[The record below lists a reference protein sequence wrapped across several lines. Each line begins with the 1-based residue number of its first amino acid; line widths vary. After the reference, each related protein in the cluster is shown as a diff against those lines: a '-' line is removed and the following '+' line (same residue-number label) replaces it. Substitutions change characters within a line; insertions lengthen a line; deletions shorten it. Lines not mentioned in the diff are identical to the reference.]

1 MSILFIHSHYG
12 PTPAAYAEAEAA
24 GRVRVV
30 RETELTVA
38 DFEDVAGLLT
48 TTHLDQIGFA
58 AFIPALTALLDRGG
72 RWFFNGHMLRLFVP
86 GLGLYTPLTKPI
98 RRPDFALTRLNDHP
112 IFAGIDQ
119 KSLEES
125 RGVAGFYGRG
135 HNALPEGGLAV
146 NVIPAAL
153 FPIDWEWRRPA
164 GGRIFSHAGNDLGGM
179 GGEGGTGALVTQRA
193 LAWCAGEV
201 GQ

>member
-1 MSILFIHSHYG
+1 
-12 PTPAAYAEAEAA
+12 
-24 GRVRVV
+24 
-30 RETELTVA
+30 
-38 DFEDVAGLLT
+38 
-48 TTHLDQIGFA
+48 
-58 AFIPALTALLDRGG
+58 LLDRGG
-72 RWFFNGHMLRLFVP
+72 RWFFNGHMLRPFMP

-119 KSLEES
+119 NSLEES

-146 NVIPAAL
+146 NGISAAL

-179 GGEGGTGALVTQRA
+179 GGEGGIGALLTQRV
-193 LAWCAGEV
+193 LAWCAGEIGSMSILV
-201 GQ
+201 VHPGAYYHIESFEAAPYAAISTGWSGPRISAASASRTTTWCSSPAARRPIA